1 MLLFRHEEHA
11 QAGMAARQQD
21 HWVWNSGGKSATD
34 VYLRVA
40 SPEMI
45 FKPRDLWSLPRKQS
59 QQIEKGTD
67 LRTG

>member
-11 QAGMAARQQD
+11 QVGMAARQQED
-21 HWVWNSGGKSATD
+21 WVWNSGGKSATH

-45 FKPRDLWSLPRKQS
+45 FKPRDWWPLPREQS
-59 QQIEKGTD
+59 QQTEKGTD
-67 LRTG
+67 PRIG